1 MLKCREADRL
11 SICDSCVQQPV
22 QLRGLDGVQ
31 RIQRSDR
38 EGLERFGAMV
48 AARAHASEGD
58 SECAACCPR

>member
-58 SECAACCPR
+58 SECAA

>member
-11 SICDSCVQQPV
+11 SICESCVQQPV